1 MTTNHASDL
10 YDAVNDWGSSEDFF
24 LRFLTS
30 KPGARALDLGCGT
43 GRITLAAAEAGCEV
57 VGIDP
62 DRPSLQAAQAKPGAH
77 RVRWIE
83 GTSSVIPAG
92 TGFDVAIMSSNVVQA
107 ILEDVELSRTFH
119 DIAAHLVPGGR
130 LAFDT
135 RDPAA
140 RGWDAWTKDRSQRTV
155 RLPEGEAQHW
165 YQTTH
170 VDEETG
176 LVDFCA
182 HEVAPDDTESAVPS
196 RIRFRSQ
203 DQIHAM
209 LMHAGLVVEDVFGGF
224 HGEPV
229 GQGVGALVV
238 VARRPTTSSRSEF
251 PETQQHSRE
260 TVLRAASS
268 RGAEVTSTP

>member
-10 YDAVNDWGSSEDFF
+10 YDAVNDLGPSDDFF
-24 LRFLTS
+24 LRLLTS

-43 GRITLAAAEAGCEV
+43 GGITLAAAEAGCEV

-62 DRPSLQAAQAKPGAH
+62 DRPSLQTAQTKPSAH

-83 GTSSVIPAG
+83 GTSSAIP
-92 TGFDVAIMSSNVVQA
+92 TGASFDVAIMSSNVVQA
-107 ILEDVELSRTFH
+107 ILEDTELSETFQ

-135 RDPAA
+135 RDPDS
-140 RGWDAWTKDRSQRTV
+140 RGWEAWTKKRSHRIV
-155 RLPEGEAQHW
+155 RLPEGDVQHW

-176 LVDFCA
+176 LVDFRA
-182 HEVAPDDTESAVPS
+182 HEVAPDGTESSVPS

-203 DQIHAM
+203 DQIRAM
-209 LMHAGLVVEDVFGGF
+209 LLDAGLTVENVLGGYNS
-224 HGEPV
+224 EPA

-238 VARRPTTSSRSEF
+238 TAMCR
-251 PETQQHSRE
+251 
-260 TVLRAASS
+260 
-268 RGAEVTSTP
+268 

>member
-10 YDAVNDWGSSEDFF
+10 YDAVNDWGPSDDFF

-43 GRITLAAAEAGCEV
+43 GGITLAAAEAGCEM

-83 GTSSVIPAG
+83 GTSSAIP
-92 TGFDVAIMSSNVVQA
+92 TGARFDVAIMSSNVVQA
-107 ILEDVELSRTFH
+107 ILDDTELVQAFH

-130 LAFDT
+130 LGFDT
-135 RDPAA
+135 RDPDA
-140 RGWDAWTKDRSQRTV
+140 RGWEAWTKKHSHRIV
-155 RLPEGEAQHW
+155 RLPEGDVQHW

-176 LVDFCA
+176 LVDFGA
-182 HEVAPDDTESAVPS
+182 HEISREGIERIEPS

-203 DQIHAM
+203 AQIRAM
-209 LMHAGLVVEDVFGGF
+209 LLDAGLTIDNVFGGYNS
-224 HGEPV
+224 EPV

-238 VARRPTTSSRSEF
+238 TAHRR
-251 PETQQHSRE
+251 
-260 TVLRAASS
+260 
-268 RGAEVTSTP
+268 